1 MEDIKKTTWENLKEF
16 DPKGDT
22 IKTEKH
28 EYRILTSNISVERY
42 LAMEMWEL
50 ILLGYQ
56 SHRNYTEYQ
65 AELLKNFNEG
75 NQAMLGKLLIDGQ
88 MMFGF
93 QKAKVHPVLMF
104 CMIFVVRDNEDLLT
118 WDEDLAK
125 EKIKD
130 LVEFGYGMPS
140 FFALCLRVSPIL
152 NRGYKDFTQSILANK
167 KEATLPEKI
176 D

>member
-1 MEDIKKTTWENLKEF
+1 MEDLKKTTWENLKEF
-16 DPKGDT
+16 DPKQDV
-22 IKTEKH
+22 IKTDKNT
-28 EYRILTSNISVERY
+28 YRVLSSNISVERY

-50 ILLGYQ
+50 LLLGYQ
-56 SHRNYTEYQ
+56 SHRNYAEYQ

-93 QKAKVHPVLMF
+93 QKEKVHPVLMF
-104 CMIFVVRDNEDLLT
+104 CMIFVVREDEDLT
-118 WDEDLAK
+118 VWDEDLAK

-130 LVEFGYGMPS
+130 LVEYGYGMPS

-152 NRGYKDFTQSILANK
+152 KKGYKNFTQSILADR
-167 KEATLPEKI
+167 KENTLPEKNQ
-176 D
+176 